1 MKIAGLQKNSFIDY
15 RGKIAA
21 VIFTPGCNMNCY
33 YCHNR
38 SIICGAGC
46 RSNYKVEEVLD
57 MLSRRRKFLDG
68 VVISGGE
75 PTLQPDLDQFI
86 DKIKAMGY
94 KVKLDTNGTN
104 PLIVERLVNSGRVD
118 YVAMDIKAPF
128 ERYEKI
134 CGVKINLRDI
144 ERSLAFLME
153 GRVGYEFRTT
163 VVPDLKEED
172 ILAIAERIKGARLY
186 ILQQF
191 RQPASVD
198 GIVDYRALKAPHTD
212 SFILKLSERVKEMVQ
227 KQETRG
233 IV

>member
-1 MKIAGLQKNSFIDY
+1 MKIAGVQKNSFIDY

-21 VIFTPGCNMNCY
+21 VIFTPGCNMDCY

-38 SIICGAGC
+38 SIICGEGC

-75 PTLQPDLDQFI
+75 PTLKPDLDLFI
-86 DKIKAMGY
+86 DRIKNMGY
-94 KVKLDTNGTN
+94 KLKLDTNGTN
-104 PLIVERLVNSGRVD
+104 PAVVERLVNSGMVD

-128 ERYEKI
+128 ERYEEI
-134 CGVKINLRDI
+134 CGVRINLRDI

-153 GRVGYEFRTT
+153 GRVDYEFRTT
-163 VVPDLKEED
+163 VVPDLYEDD
-172 ILAIAERIKGARLY
+172 ILAIAERIRGARLY

-191 RQPASVD
+191 RQPVSVD

-212 SFILKLSERVKEMVQ
+212 SFMIKLSEKVKEMVQ
-227 KQETRG
+227 QQEIRG

>member
-1 MKIAGLQKNSFIDY
+1 MKIAGIQKNSFIDY

-38 SIICGAGC
+38 SIISGEGC
-46 RSNYKVEEVLD
+46 RSNYKAEEVLD
-57 MLSRRRKFLDG
+57 MLSRRRRFLDG

-75 PTLQPDLDQFI
+75 PTLQPDIDLFI
-86 DKIKAMGY
+86 DRIKDMGY

-104 PLIVERLVNSGRVD
+104 PRVVEHLVSSGRVD

-128 ERYEKI
+128 ERYEEI
-134 CGVKINLRDI
+134 CGVRLNLSDI
-144 ERSLAFLME
+144 ERTLAFLME
-153 GRVGYEFRTT
+153 GKVDYEFRTT
-163 VVPDLKEED
+163 VVPDLGED
-172 ILAIAERIKGARLY
+172 DVLAIAERIRGARMY

-191 RQPASVD
+191 RQPVSAD
-198 GIVDYRALKAPHTD
+198 GVVDYRALRSPHAD
-212 SFILKLSERVKEMVQ
+212 SFIIKLSERVKKIV
-227 KQETRG
+227 KQQEIRG